1 MTTITPDQLKRAF
14 GAFPTGV
21 TVVTA
26 NTAAGQPL
34 GFTASSFTS
43 VSLSPPLLLICID
56 HRSNNIDVFRNA
68 AFFGVN
74 VLAAHQ
80 SDLSNRFAAEIEDRF
95 NGISWYQSDNG
106 TPMLNGTLSRF
117 DCALNT
123 IHTAGDHDI
132 LIGEIIGLT
141 VDDGPA
147 LGYFRG
153 KYGRFDET

>member
-56 HRSNNIDVFRNA
+56 HRSDNIDVFRNA

-74 VLAAHQ
+74 VLAADQ

-147 LGYFRG
+147 LGYVRG